1 MPRKVRVAL
10 AGLGSVSQRGILP
23 HLAQPDALER
33 VELVACCDTV
43 AERARETAR
52 VFGWAEHYGD
62 YDEMLAKADVEAVLL
77 ATPIPA
83 HYEQTVKALESGR
96 HVYVQ
101 KTMTTTL
108 AEANDVLARVAR
120 KGVKFVASPGQM
132 LNPTYQRIKNL
143 IAEGAIGKVYWAFS
157 TNAGGGHE
165 NEAFRAGNDVRSNVD
180 PTWYYKKGGGPVYDM
195 AVYSL
200 HTITGI
206 LGPVRKVTAVSGIGL
221 PERKW
226 KDKTIT
232 VEMDDNTLMLLD
244 FGDSTFAVAGGQ
256 NCRVS
261 PSIGWGRLAF
271 FGTQGT
277 IDLGQSLGG
286 LEVLSS
292 VALPE
297 AMGFQSPKVIV
308 PGVPTSADL
317 QYVVGPHRTIS
328 EPHVYNDIMHLVDC
342 IVDDRE
348 PVASGAHARHVVEVI
363 EKGYLAAQT
372 GVAQEIETTF

>member
-23 HLAQPDALER
+23 HLAQADALER
-33 VELVACCDTV
+33 VELVACCDVV
-43 AERARETAR
+43 AERALETAR

-62 YDEMLAKADVEAVLL
+62 YDAMLAQADVDAVLL

-83 HYEQTVKALESGR
+83 HFEQTIKALQRGR

-108 AEANDVLARVAR
+108 DEANEVLALVEQS
-120 KGVKFVASPGQM
+120 GVRFVASPGQM
-132 LNPTYQRIKNL
+132 LNATNRRLKEL
-143 IAEGAIGKVYWAFS
+143 IDEGACGKVYWAFS

-165 NEAFRAGNDVRSNVD
+165 HESFRAGDDVRSNVD
-180 PTWYYKKGGGPVYDM
+180 PTWYYKPGGGPVYDM

-200 HTITGI
+200 HTLTGI
-206 LGPVRKVTAVSGIGL
+206 LGPAKQVTALSGIGL
-221 PERKW
+221 PERRW

-244 FGDSTFAVAGGQ
+244 FGDATFAVAGGQ

-261 PSIGWGRLAF
+261 PGIGWGRLAF
-271 FGTQGT
+271 FGTRGT
-277 IDLGQSLGG
+277 IDTGGGAGGVEVNSDAGLPAVLG
-286 LEVLSS
+286 
-292 VALPE
+292 
-297 AMGFQSPKVIV
+297 F
-308 PGVPTSADL
+308 PTSRVVIQPGAAGRL
-317 QYVVGPHRTIS
+317 EHVVGPHASIP

-342 IVDDRE
+342 IQHDRE
-348 PVASGAHARHVVEVI
+348 PVASGAHARHVVEII
-363 EKGYLAAQT
+363 EKAYRSARTGMAQ
-372 GVAQEIETTF
+372 ALETTF